1 MDHSHMDHGNMDH
14 GNHGGGMPMP
24 MCSMNVRYTPNTSP
38 IYKPSLHKYLSDK
51 SDTSLDVLQCCAN
64 VTMMELRIVPRQTPA
79 MLFTWDTTNL
89 CIIFRQ
95 WHVTG
100 SASLVFSLLAIVAI
114 CAGYEALR
122 EGTRKYEVWLS
133 NKEAAH
139 IFWGKKNTDID
150 ALLRSV
156 RDSGAHDE
164 LRGERYQD
172 NDPNHEREQVA
183 ETTPFLGIERIGA
196 GLSSSESPISQRA
209 RILKAILYGVQNFYA
224 FMIMLLFMTYN
235 GWVMIAVAV
244 GAGLGYYIFGS
255 NTRATKETAC
265 H

>member
-1 MDHSHMDHGNMDH
+1 
-14 GNHGGGMPMP
+14 
-24 MCSMNVRYTPNTSP
+24 
-38 IYKPSLHKYLSDK
+38 
-51 SDTSLDVLQCCAN
+51 
-64 VTMMELRIVPRQTPA
+64 

-89 CIIFRQ
+89 CIVFRQ
-95 WHVTG
+95 WHITG
-100 SASLVFSLLAIVAI
+100 GASLVFSLLAIAAI

-122 EGTRKYEVWLS
+122 EGTRRYELWLS
-133 NKEAAH
+133 SQEAAH
-139 IFWGKKNTDID
+139 KSCAQNEQPET
-150 ALLRSV
+150 
-156 RDSGAHDE
+156 
-164 LRGERYQD
+164 RYQD
-172 NDPNHEREQVA
+172 NDPNHGREPVA

-196 GLSSSESPISQRA
+196 GLASSSESHVSQRA

-244 GAGLGYYIFGS
+244 GAGLGYYLFGS